1 MKYVSITLNLILVAF
16 LVMAAIKWQGMERA
30 AIHNRCA
37 TYDES
42 NQFKWLD
49 DNQGMVLLTD
59 PVLPPR
65 KPKQ

>member
-1 MKYVSITLNLILVAF
+1 MKYASIALNIILMF
-16 LVMAAIKWQGMERA
+16 LVVSVVNLLVMNQRA

-37 TYDES
+37 TYDEAL
-42 NQFKWLD
+42 QFKWLD

-65 KPKQ
+65 KPKP